1 MEKRELVKILN
12 EVFVPLGFKK
22 KEDNWI
28 INGDEI
34 IKMVNLQKSKFS
46 NSFYINYGYILKTIP
61 LNGLAMHV
69 FKGFGSIDNTEQQR
83 IVALLNLEKDVSK
96 ADREGE
102 LKKYLFEKLVLDINK
117 VNTEEDVLNELKQRS
132 CLNDVPLILK
142 KYFRLEE

>member
-46 NSFYINYGYILKTIP
+46 NSFYINYGYILKSIP
-61 LNGLAMHV
+61 LNGLTMHI
-69 FKGFGSIDNTEQQR
+69 FKGFGSIDKTEQQR
-83 IVALLNLEKDVSK
+83 IVALLNLENDVSK
-96 ADREGE
+96 ADREEE